1 MDQNA
6 CQGSLSK
13 TYRDSL
19 YCANYSKTLELFV
32 MVTKGDEGTQ
42 RNKGNVSVYL
52 SVLMH
57 PPGDAAISFYK
68 HTVLPIK
75 VKSP

>member
-1 MDQNA
+1 
-6 CQGSLSK
+6 
-13 TYRDSL
+13 
-19 YCANYSKTLELFV
+19 

-75 VKSP
+75 VKSA